1 MKSNELL
8 KDIYSKFKT
17 GEYIKVPSIQKVGDH
32 KWAVYFYEDGL
43 VHYGIYYTLE
53 RAQTRLD
60 IEREKN
66 CGTK

>member
-8 KDIYSKFKT
+8 KDIYSKLKT
-17 GEYIKVPSIQKVGDH
+17 GEYIKVPSMQKVGDH

>member
-17 GEYIKVPSIQKVGDH
+17 GEYIKVPSMQKVGDH

-43 VHYGIYYTLE
+43 VHYGIYSPLE
-53 RAQTRLD
+53 RAQPGLD